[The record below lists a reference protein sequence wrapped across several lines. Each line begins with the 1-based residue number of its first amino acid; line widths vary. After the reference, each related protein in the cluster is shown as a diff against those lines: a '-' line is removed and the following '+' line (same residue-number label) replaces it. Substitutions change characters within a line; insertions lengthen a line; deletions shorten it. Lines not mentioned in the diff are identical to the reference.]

1 MLQARISKEDVFV
14 AYVGDK
20 ESHDLFNSFGG
31 HFKFERVSD
40 TPRFVIGVIDIV
52 DLFGLL

>member
-1 MLQARISKEDVFV
+1 MLQARISEEDVFV